1 MRPEIVSFHRNM
13 NWNDGEE
20 QVSPR
25 AGSSEPKE
33 TRRSNRNL
41 SEKRRRDRFNILV
54 QELAGIVS
62 PEEGRKL
69 EKTAVLELAI
79 NYLRKHQSQQLKSL
93 PRGVRAGSALNWQPS
108 VTTDPEFNLILTDA
122 LDSFTIVIE
131 NDGTILYA
139 SHSVLSILGH
149 LCDEL
154 VGTRLFSHLSEDE
167 ALRVWSQLAA
177 LVPKSDKTGVSSDRS
192 TFSFRMKCGR
202 FCSRSSHQMIYCNA
216 AAIRPSIGEK
226 TPNCFILVGKVTHP
240 QPNRIITN
248 SDTTDKEFS
257 YRLTMDWKYIYL
269 DHRAPSII
277 GFLPFEVLGTSIYDY
292 CGPEDVFNI
301 SRYHNFLICVGKVT
315 TCYYRHLTKGQSWVW
330 LRSSGYVSY
339 NQWNSK
345 PESITCTAKVVSFDE
360 VCLNQTQTIQRD
372 KEHFTKVLSKR
383 GADSVSLSNW
393 ALSPT
398 DPFEEASCLQGGT
411 TAVNQTDNEQN
422 VFNSRFFGLLMQT
435 PGDQLREVLE
445 DDNITSGDDVEMESN
460 DTQNEH
466 LLWLENITIPPGLS
480 SVQIETPLK
489 LQEEYK
495 KIAEQIRKQERQL
508 KIIKKL
514 IEWSRLLL
522 DLDRNFGVFGGE
534 SSVDSEA

>member
-1 MRPEIVSFHRNM
+1 M
-13 NWNDGEE
+13 NWKDGEE
-20 QVSPR
+20 QGLQR
-25 AGSSEPKE
+25 AGRSEPNE
-33 TRRSNRNL
+33 TRRSSRNL

-79 NYLRKHQSQQLKSL
+79 SYLRKHQSQQLKSL
-93 PRGVRAGSALNWQPS
+93 PRGGRVGGSLNWQPS
-108 VTTDPEFNLILTDA
+108 FTTDPEFNLILTDA
-122 LDSFTIVIE
+122 LDSFTVVIE

-139 SHSVLSILGH
+139 SHSVLSIMGH

-154 VGTRLFSHLSEDE
+154 VGTSLFSLMSEDE
-167 ALRVWSQLAA
+167 ALRVWSQLAVI
-177 LVPKSDKTGVSSDRS
+177 VPKSDEASVSSNS
-192 TFSFRMKCGR
+192 CTFAFHMKCGR
-202 FCSRSSHQMIYCNA
+202 FCSRSSYQMIHCNA
-216 AAIRPSIGEK
+216 AVIRPSIGEK
-226 TPNCFILVGKVTHP
+226 TLNCFVLVGKVTHP
-240 QPNRIITN
+240 QPNRIITS
-248 SDTTDKEFS
+248 SDSSDKEFC
-257 YRLTMDWKYIYL
+257 YRLTMDWKYIYI

-277 GFLPFEVLGTSIYDY
+277 GFLPFEVLGTSIYEY

-360 VCLNQTQTIQRD
+360 VCLNQTETIQRD
-372 KEHFTKVLSKR
+372 REHFTKVLSK
-383 GADSVSLSNW
+383 GGTDSVSLSSWELN
-393 ALSPT
+393 PP
-398 DPFEEASCLQGGT
+398 DPFEEVPDLQRGT
-411 TAVNQTDNEQN
+411 TTVNQKDNEKS
-422 VFNSRFFGLLMQT
+422 VFNPRLFSLLLQT
-435 PGDQLREVLE
+435 PGDHLLDVLE
-445 DDNITSGDDVEMESN
+445 DSNITSSDDVEMESN
-460 DTQNEH
+460 ETQNEH

-480 SVQIETPLK
+480 SVQIETHLK

-514 IEWSRLLL
+514 IQWSRLLL

-534 SSVDSEA
+534 SSVDSEPSASVTSR

>member
-1 MRPEIVSFHRNM
+1 M
-13 NWNDGEE
+13 NWRDGEE
-20 QVSPR
+20 QGSQG
-25 AGSSEPKE
+25 AGRSEPNE

-79 NYLRKHQSQQLKSL
+79 SYLRNHQSQQLKSV
-93 PRGVRAGSALNWQPS
+93 PRAGRTGGALNWQPS
-108 VTTDPEFNLILTDA
+108 FTTDPEFNLILTDA

-139 SHSVLSILGH
+139 SHSVLSILGY
-149 LCDEL
+149 LCNEL
-154 VGTRLFSHLSEDE
+154 VGTSLFSHLSEDE
-167 ALRVWSQLAA
+167 ALRVWSQLAVI
-177 LVPKSDKTGVSSDRS
+177 VPKSDKTGVSSNSS
-192 TFSFRMKCGR
+192 TFPFRMKCGR
-202 FCSRSSHQMIYCNA
+202 FFSRNSYQMIRCNA
-216 AAIRPSIGEK
+216 AVVRPSIGEK
-226 TPNCFILVGKVTHP
+226 TLNCFVLVGNVTHP
-240 QPNRIITN
+240 QPNRLITS
-248 SDTTDKEFS
+248 SDSTDKEFS
-257 YRLTMDWKYIYL
+257 YRLTMDWKYIYI

-277 GFLPFEVLGTSIYDY
+277 GFLPFEILGTSVYEY

-330 LRSSGYVSY
+330 LRSSAYVSY

-360 VCLNQTQTIQRD
+360 VCLNQTETIQRD
-372 KEHFTKVLSKR
+372 REHFTKVLSKR
-383 GADSVSLSNW
+383 GTDSVSLSSW
-393 ALSPT
+393 ALTPT
-398 DPFEEASCLQGGT
+398 DPFEEAPDLQGGPT
-411 TAVNQTDNEQN
+411 GVSQRDDEKG
-422 VFNSRFFGLLMQT
+422 VFNPRLFTLLLRT
-435 PGDQLREVLE
+435 PGDQLLDALE
-445 DDNITSGDDVEMESN
+445 DNKITSGDDVEMESN

-466 LLWLENITIPPGLS
+466 LLWLENITIPAGLS
-480 SVQIETPLK
+480 SAQIETHLK

-495 KIAEQIRKQERQL
+495 KIAEQISKQERQL

-534 SSVDSEA
+534 SSVDSEASSSVTSR

>member
-1 MRPEIVSFHRNM
+1 M
-13 NWNDGEE
+13 NWKDGEE
-20 QVSPR
+20 QVSQRP
-25 AGSSEPKE
+25 GSCGKSEPNE
-33 TRRSNRNL
+33 TRRSSRNL

-79 NYLRKHQSQQLKSL
+79 SYLRKHQSQQLKSL

-108 VTTDPEFNLILTDA
+108 VATDPEFNLILTDA

-131 NDGTILYA
+131 SDGTILYA
-139 SHSVLSILGH
+139 SHTVLSILGH

-154 VGTRLFSHLSEDE
+154 VGTRLFSHMCEDE
-167 ALRVWSQLAA
+167 ALRVWSHLAA
-177 LVPKSDKTGVSSDRS
+177 IVPKSDKTGISSNS
-192 TFSFRMKCGR
+192 SSFSFRMKCGR
-202 FCSRSSHQMIYCNA
+202 FYSRRSHQVIHCNA
-216 AAIRPSIGEK
+216 AVIHPSIGEK
-226 TPNCFILVGKVTHP
+226 TPNCFVLVGKVTHP

-277 GFLPFEVLGTSIYDY
+277 GFLPFEVLGTSIYEY

-360 VCLNQTQTIQRD
+360 VCLNQTETIQRD
-372 KEHFTKVLSKR
+372 REHFAKVLSKR
-383 GADSVSLSNW
+383 GTDSVSLSSW
-393 ALSPT
+393 AVAPT
-398 DPFEEASCLQGGT
+398 DPFEEAPYLQGET
-411 TAVNQTDNEQN
+411 TAVNQRDIEKNFLN
-422 VFNSRFFGLLMQT
+422 PRFFTLLQT

-445 DDNITSGDDVEMESN
+445 DNNITSGDDDVEMESN

-480 SVQIETPLK
+480 SVQIETHLK
-489 LQEEYK
+489 LQDEYK

-522 DLDRNFGVFGGE
+522 DFDRNFGVFGGE
-534 SSVDSEA
+534 SSADSEASSSVTSQ

>member
-1 MRPEIVSFHRNM
+1 MD
-13 NWNDGEE
+13 WKDGEE
-20 QVSPR
+20 QDAQR
-25 AGSSEPKE
+25 AESCGRSEPNE

-79 NYLRKHQSQQLKSL
+79 SYLRQHQSQQPKSL

-108 VTTDPEFNLILTDA
+108 ITTDPEFNLILTDA
-122 LDSFTIVIE
+122 LDSFTVVIE

-167 ALRVWSQLAA
+167 AFRVWSQLAA
-177 LVPKSDKTGVSSDRS
+177 IVPKSDKTGVSSNS
-192 TFSFRMKCGR
+192 SSFSFRMKCGR
-202 FCSRSSHQMIYCNA
+202 FFSRSSHQMVHCNA
-216 AAIRPSIGEK
+216 VVIRPSIGEK
-226 TPNCFILVGKVTHP
+226 TPNCFVLVGKVTHP
-240 QPNRIITN
+240 QPNRIITI

-277 GFLPFEVLGTSIYDY
+277 GFLPFEVLGTSIYEY
-292 CGPEDVFNI
+292 CGPEDVFNV
-301 SRYHNFLICVGKVT
+301 SRYHDFLICVGKVT

-360 VCLNQTQTIQRD
+360 VCLNQTETIQRD
-372 KEHFTKVLSKR
+372 REHFTKVLSKR
-383 GADSVSLSNW
+383 GTDSVALSSW
-393 ALSPT
+393 ALAPT
-398 DPFEEASCLQGGT
+398 DPFEEAPYLQGGT
-411 TAVNQTDNEQN
+411 TDIEKNFLNP
-422 VFNSRFFGLLMQT
+422 RFFTLLLQG
-435 PGDQLREVLE
+435 PGDQLREALK
-445 DDNITSGDDVEMESN
+445 DNSDDVEMESD

-480 SVQIETPLK
+480 SVQIETHLK
-489 LQEEYK
+489 LQEKYK
-495 KIAEQIRKQERQL
+495 KIAEQISKQEKQL
-508 KIIKKL
+508 KVIKKL

-522 DLDRNFGVFGGE
+522 DFDMNFGVFGGE
-534 SSVDSEA
+534 SSVDSDASSSVTSK

>member
-1 MRPEIVSFHRNM
+1 MKDS
-13 NWNDGEE
+13 EE
-20 QVSPR
+20 QGPQR
-25 AGSSEPKE
+25 AGRSEPKE

-79 NYLRKHQSQQLKSL
+79 SYLRNHQSQQLKSL
-93 PRGVRAGSALNWQPS
+93 PRGSRAGGALNWQPS
-108 VTTDPEFNLILTDA
+108 FTTDPEFNLILTDA

-154 VGTRLFSHLSEDE
+154 VGTSLFSHLSEDE
-167 ALRVWSQLAA
+167 ALRVWSQLTVI
-177 LVPKSDKTGVSSDRS
+177 VPKGDKTGVPSNSS
-192 TFSFRMKCGR
+192 TFAFRMKCGR
-202 FCSRSSHQMIYCNA
+202 FCSRSSYQMIHCNA
-216 AAIRPSIGEK
+216 AVIRPSIGEK
-226 TPNCFILVGKVTHP
+226 TLNCFVMVGKVTLP
-240 QPNRIITN
+240 QPNRIITS
-248 SDTTDKEFS
+248 SDSTEKEFS
-257 YRLTMDWKYIYL
+257 YRLTMDWKYIYI

-277 GFLPFEVLGTSIYDY
+277 GFLPFEVLGTSIYEY

-360 VCLNQTQTIQRD
+360 VCLNQTETIQRD
-372 KEHFTKVLSKR
+372 REHFTKVLSKR
-383 GADSVSLSNW
+383 GTNSVSLSSW
-393 ALSPT
+393 ALTTP
-398 DPFEEASCLQGGT
+398 DPFGEAPNLQDGT
-411 TAVNQTDNEQN
+411 TAENQKDNEET
-422 VFNSRFFGLLMQT
+422 VFNPRLYTLLLQT
-435 PGDQLREVLE
+435 PGDQLLDILE
-445 DDNITSGDDVEMESN
+445 GENTSGDDTEMES
-460 DTQNEH
+460 DGTQNEH
-466 LLWLENITIPPGLS
+466 LLWLETITIPPGLS
-480 SVQIETPLK
+480 SVQVETHLK

-495 KIAEQIRKQERQL
+495 KIAEQIRKQEKQL
-508 KIIKKL
+508 KTIKKL

-522 DLDRNFGVFGGE
+522 KLDRNFGLFGGE
-534 SSVDSEA
+534 SSADSEASSSVTSR

>member
-1 MRPEIVSFHRNM
+1 MEDS
-13 NWNDGEE
+13 EE
-20 QVSPR
+20 QDSKR
-25 AGSSEPKE
+25 AEKSEPNE
-33 TRRSNRNL
+33 TRRSSRNL

-62 PEEGRKL
+62 PKEGRKL

-79 NYLRKHQSQQLKSL
+79 SYLRNHQSQQHKSL
-93 PRGVRAGSALNWQPS
+93 PRGSRAVGALNWQPS
-108 VTTDPEFNLILTDA
+108 FTTDPEFNLILTDA

-139 SHSVLSILGH
+139 SQSVLSILGH
-149 LCDEL
+149 LCDDL
-154 VGTRLFSHLSEDE
+154 VGTSLFSHLGEDE
-167 ALRVWSQLAA
+167 ALRVWSQLAVI
-177 LVPKSDKTGVSSDRS
+177 VPKGNKTGVASNSN
-192 TFSFRMKCGR
+192 TFTFRMKCGS
-202 FCSRSSHQMIYCNA
+202 FCSRSSYQTIHCNA
-216 AAIRPSIGEK
+216 AVIRPCIDEK
-226 TPNCFILVGKVTHP
+226 TMNCFVLIGKVTHP
-240 QPNRIITN
+240 QPNKIITS
-248 SDTTDKEFS
+248 SDSTEKEFS
-257 YRLTMDWKYIYL
+257 YRLTMDWKYIYI

-345 PESITCTAKVVSFDE
+345 PESITCTAKVVSYDE
-360 VCLNQTQTIQRD
+360 VCLNQTEMIQRD
-372 KEHFTKVLSKR
+372 RDHFTKVLSQR
-383 GADSVSLSNW
+383 GTNSVSLSSL
-393 ALSPT
+393 ALSPP
-398 DPFEEASCLQGGT
+398 DPFSEAPDLQGGT
-411 TAVNQTDNEQN
+411 TAENQKDNEKN
-422 VFNSRFFGLLMQT
+422 VFNPRLFSLLLQT
-435 PGDQLREVLE
+435 PGDQLLDVLE
-445 DDNITSGDDVEMESN
+445 DQNITSGDDVEMESN
-460 DTQNEH
+460 ETQNEH

-480 SVQIETPLK
+480 SVQIETHLK

-514 IEWSRLLL
+514 IEWSKVLYL
-522 DLDRNFGVFGGE
+522 DLDRNFGLFGGE
-534 SSVDSEA
+534 SS